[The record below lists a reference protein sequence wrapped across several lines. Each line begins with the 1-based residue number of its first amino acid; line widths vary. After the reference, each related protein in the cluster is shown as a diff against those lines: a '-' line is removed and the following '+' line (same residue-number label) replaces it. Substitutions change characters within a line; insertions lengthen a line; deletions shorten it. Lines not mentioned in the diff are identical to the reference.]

1 MCSTPTGLFGETA
14 DYDSESTPR
23 ESLDQLGMSNSA
35 TKATERYITSKE
47 QKSGLDERGA
57 QLSARMRKTGKA
69 GLAVSARLYKDA
81 ERRAKT
87 RAAAQAQNEEEKQKA
102 LEDDMES
109 EFKKWHRP
117 DVQRGKFA
125 PRRERD
131 PKDQKS
137 APKIVSVFDALYHDH
152 QNREAKMKKKIEDK
166 VVEDQKRE
174 AEELKQAGNKKW
186 GAPKIS
192 KKAKESQRQGGEI
205 WERISDWDG
214 SQRKKHLEEM
224 RKQQE
229 GDEMAQCTFDIGASI
244 AENPEMGF
252 GGRSSKLVHQMM
264 AKLPPGQEVAS
275 NRFEAL
281 YNDARQR
288 QLRIEQY
295 ENWYPEDQTFNPD
308 IGPDKYRPRIDET
321 EEEFI
326 NRLTYH
332 KQQRMLEQPL
342 AMPEVDQSTGQK
354 LFQPVTG
361 RAPLFQRNASGLPIG
376 DYLHSYAYE
385 KRENQEYTMQE
396 YEQQSIEIANK
407 SKVSANS
414 NAIMENMRHQQLFE
428 IFSVID
434 QDGDGI
440 IDPAAA
446 DAAARTRL
454 PPEIANDIC
463 PLVIESGT
471 AHNFDSFYTL
481 CRDAV
486 SSARAGP
493 KGYLVPERERHM
505 RSVDEYVHSRQ
516 PVGMQVT
523 LSEKSQELA
532 DDRRAQRTGSLYDVL
547 AEEREVWEMRRRNM
561 SEKRAGE
568 DLAACTFQPNV
579 ERRGL
584 NPPMSTE
591 VAQRLAKPTQSVK
604 AF

>member
-1 MCSTPTGLFGETA
+1 M
-14 DYDSESTPR
+14 
-23 ESLDQLGMSNSA
+23 
-35 TKATERYITSKE
+35 
-47 QKSGLDERGA
+47 
-57 QLSARMRKTGKA
+57 
-69 GLAVSARLYKDA
+69 
-81 ERRAKT
+81 
-87 RAAAQAQNEEEKQKA
+87 
-102 LEDDMES
+102 
-109 EFKKWHRP
+109 
-117 DVQRGKFA
+117 QRGQFA

-131 PKDQKS
+131 SKDQKA
-137 APKIVSVFDALYHDH
+137 APKVVTVFDALFKEAET
-152 QNREAKMKKKIEDK
+152 REAKMKKKAEDK
-166 VVEDQKRE
+166 AAEDEKRE
-174 AEELKQAGNKKW
+174 AEELKQSGNVEWFK
-186 GAPKIS
+186 PKIS
-192 KKAKESQRQGGEI
+192 HKARGSSRQGGEV

-214 SQRKKHLEEM
+214 SQRKKHLQDM

-229 GDEMAQCTFDIGASI
+229 GDEMAECTFDIGASI

-264 AKLPPGQEVAS
+264 AKLPPGQEVAG

-308 IGPDKYRPRIDET
+308 IGPDKFRPRVDET

-332 KQQRMLEQPL
+332 KQQRMLDMQAAHPS
-342 AMPEVDQSTGQK
+342 VDQSTGQP

-361 RAPLFQRNASGLPIG
+361 RGPLFQRNASGLPIG
-376 DYLHSYAYE
+376 DYLHSYSFE
-385 KRENQEYTMQE
+385 KSENQALTVQE
-396 YEQQSIEIANK
+396 HEAHFRELA
-407 SKVSANS
+407 SAPKITPNS

-440 IDPAAA
+440 IDPSAAET
-446 DAAARTRL
+446 AALTRL
-454 PPEIANDIC
+454 PPEIANDIV

-471 AHNFDSFYTL
+471 SHNFDSFYTL
-481 CRDAV
+481 CRGVV
-486 SSARAGP
+486 SSTHAGP

-505 RSVDEYVHSRQ
+505 RSVDEYVHSRE
-516 PVGMQVT
+516 PAGMQVT
-523 LSEKSQELA
+523 LSEKSHELA
-532 DDRRAQRTGSLYDVL
+532 NDRRAQRTGSLYDVL
-547 AEEREVWEMRRRNM
+547 SEEREVWEMRRRNM

-579 ERRGL
+579 DRRGV
-584 NPPMSTE
+584 NPPMSQE
-591 VAQRLAKPTQSVK
+591 VAARLAKPTQSVK